1 MALLT
6 IFVALSFYFIQDDL
20 KRLLAYST
28 IAHLGYVLLG
38 VALGGLGSLTALR
51 GGVLHIL
58 CHGFGK
64 ATLFLCA
71 GAVAYATG
79 SRSIAALG
87 GLARSMPLTA
97 TAFFV
102 GIASVTGI
110 PPFACFWSKLMIL
123 AGALELPG
131 AIGPTL
137 VGLVLVE
144 SLISFAWLLH
154 VAQRIFMGATTRVA
168 GGPSDP
174 PPPMSLSLVVLM
186 LGCLVAPAVGLALLW
201 R

>member
-1 MALLT
+1 
-6 IFVALSFYFIQDDL
+6 VALSFYFVQDDL

-38 VALGGLGSLTALR
+38 IALGGLGSSTALR
-51 GGVLHIL
+51 GGILHIL

-79 SRSIAALG
+79 SRSISALG
-87 GLARSMPLTA
+87 GVARSMPLTA

-102 GIASVTGI
+102 GTAAVTGI

-137 VGLVLVE
+137 VVVLLAE
-144 SLISFAWLLH
+144 SLISFSWMLY
-154 VAQRIFMGATTRVA
+154 VGQRVFFGATTPVA
-168 GGPSDP
+168 MVHSDP
-174 PPPMSLSLVVLM
+174 PPAMSISLVVLM
-186 LGCLVAPAVGLALLW
+186 LGCLAAPAVGLALLW